1 MPEPSVERFATVVLA
16 GRPNA
21 GKSTLLNA
29 LIGQKLAIVSDK
41 PQSTRMPIVGLWT
54 SDHVQ
59 VAFVDPAG
67 LFEPRYLM
75 HDAMLGAARS
85 ALEGAD
91 LILYLHPLAERPVPP
106 LADLLPAD
114 TRLRAPVLTVLTQ
127 ADRAG
132 SVPRDLGPDTIVVSA
147 KTGLGLDALLGWCR
161 DAAPEGPFRHDPE
174 DMSTQPVRFFAAELV
189 REAAFGLLRDEVPY
203 AIAVEVDEF
212 RETTDPVYIRMTL
225 HVERESQKRLVIG
238 RGGAGVKAIGSTA
251 RTGIESL
258 IGARV
263 YLDLRVRVTP
273 KWRKSPG
280 ALSRLGFPLSTR
292 GGP

>member
-1 MPEPSVERFATVVLA
+1 
-16 GRPNA
+16 
-21 GKSTLLNA
+21 
-29 LIGQKLAIVSDK
+29 
-41 PQSTRMPIVGLWT
+41 
-54 SDHVQ
+54 
-59 VAFVDPAG
+59 
-67 LFEPRYLM
+67 
-75 HDAMLGAARS
+75 
-85 ALEGAD
+85 
-91 LILYLHPLAERPVPP
+91 
-106 LADLLPAD
+106 
-114 TRLRAPVLTVLTQ
+114 
-127 ADRAG
+127 
-132 SVPRDLGPDTIVVSA
+132 
-147 KTGLGLDALLGWCR
+147 
-161 DAAPEGPFRHDPE
+161 
-174 DMSTQPVRFFAAELV
+174 MSTQPVRFFAAELV